1 MPESSR
7 STTHTYQ
14 PPGPAPHPSGSFAGE
29 DSSAPADLKSRL
41 MRMAL
46 LPLGA
51 ALVLGAGVAVF
62 LTRAPADAPSWM
74 VPTVLGSAAVLA
86 ALVAYFAA
94 SAASRTDAELNRRI
108 LAVRRSTVETHYKVW
123 QVLDDLQRD
132 LPAEQRWS
140 VPLPNPG
147 ATAPSTD
154 EAVRLLAAEAR
165 HLRAAAEAVAAR
177 GVRPTAPQIP
187 ASVPATMITSGPI
200 DAVNVNSRVGIF
212 VNLARRLQSLVHREI
227 EQLDELEN
235 QVEDPDLLK
244 GLFSVDHLA
253 TRIRRHAENLAVLGG
268 ATSHRQW
275 SRPVN
280 VYEALRSAVAE
291 VEQYARV
298 KLVRPI
304 DGTLK
309 GHAVADII
317 HLVAELVENATT
329 FSAPNTQVLIRVAR
343 VRTGLAV
350 EVEDRGLGMELPE
363 RSRFNKMLAT
373 PDQVDL
379 DELLA
384 DGRIG
389 LYVVSSL
396 ASRHALTVQL
406 QSNIFGGTQ
415 AILVVPEELLGDDTP
430 KAPAQRELPAAP
442 QQMPVRQ
449 PGAAPQ
455 VSPPQLPAV
464 QLRPLPVAGAGRY
477 NNPAPQPRMDAP
489 VYPPSYAG
497 NGSPAAADPYAPANG
512 SPAAADPYASVNG
525 SADAYSTGAHAAG
538 PYAHNGSAS
547 TDSYAA
553 SGSQAANPYAPAS
566 GPSRVDTGALPVTA
580 ELQVVTEPPL
590 EDRFNGSGGA
600 HAYGAD
606 GRPELPKR
614 NKQAHL
620 APQLRDTPQ
629 YGHRGSEVG
638 HDPGLMAAFQQGQQ
652 RADAGPQI
660 PATDDSVSPYRNEE
674 F

>member
-1 MPESSR
+1 MPETPR
-7 STTHTYQ
+7 STTHTFQ
-14 PPGPAPHPSGSFAGE
+14 PSGPAPHPSGSSAAE
-29 DSSAPADLKSRL
+29 DSGAPADLKSRL
-41 MRMAL
+41 LRAAL

-51 ALVLGAGVAVF
+51 AVVIGAGVAVY
-62 LTRAPADAPSWM
+62 LLQAPVDRPGWM
-74 VPTVLGSAAVLA
+74 TPAVLGSAAVLA
-86 ALVAYFAA
+86 ALVAYLAAA
-94 SAASRTDAELNRRI
+94 SASKTDAQLNRRVTV
-108 LAVRRSTVETHYKVW
+108 VRRSTVETHYKVW
-123 QVLDDLQRD
+123 QVLDDLQRH
-132 LPAEQRWS
+132 LPADQRWS

-147 ATAPSTD
+147 ASAPTTD
-154 EAVRLLAAEAR
+154 EALRLLAAEAR

-177 GVRPTAPQIP
+177 GVRPPAPQAAPVAAP
-187 ASVPATMITSGPI
+187 AAPMITSGPI

-350 EVEDRGLGMELPE
+350 EVEDRGLGMEPHE
-363 RSRFNKMLAT
+363 RDRFNKMLAT

-396 ASRHALTVQL
+396 AHRHELTVQL

-415 AILVVPEELLGDDTP
+415 AVLVVPEELLGDDTP
-430 KAPAQRELPAAP
+430 APKAAPREIPAAP

-449 PGAAPQ
+449 PGAAT
-455 VSPPQLPAV
+455 PPQLPSV
-464 QLRPLPVAGAGRY
+464 QLRPLPTAGTGHYSA
-477 NNPAPQPRMDAP
+477 PAPPPRMDAT
-489 VYPPSYAG
+489 A
-497 NGSPAAADPYAPANG
+497 YAP
-512 SPAAADPYASVNG
+512 S
-525 SADAYSTGAHAAG
+525 
-538 PYAHNGSAS
+538 
-547 TDSYAA
+547 
-553 SGSQAANPYAPAS
+553 YAPAS
-566 GPSRVDTGALPVTA
+566 GSPSVDTGALPVTA
-580 ELQVVTEPPL
+580 ELQVVTDFP
-590 EDRFNGSGGA
+590 EDRMNGSGGA
-600 HAYGAD
+600 HAFEPD
-606 GRPELPKR
+606 GRPALPKR
-614 NKQAHL
+614 NKQTHL
-620 APQLRDTPQ
+620 APQLRDAPQ
-629 YGHRGSEVG
+629 SGARGAEAG
-638 HDPGLMAAFQQGQQ
+638 HDPGLMRAFQQGQQ

-660 PATDDSVSPYRNEE
+660 PTSDGSVSPYRNEE

>member
-1 MPESSR
+1 MAMPETPR
-7 STTHTYQ
+7 STAHTF
-14 PPGPAPHPSGSFAGE
+14 PSGPPPSIQGVAAGE
-29 DSSAPADLKSRL
+29 ESGVPTDLKARL
-41 MRMAL
+41 RRIAL
-46 LPLGA
+46 LPLA
-51 ALVLGAGVAVF
+51 AAVALGAGVAVY
-62 LTRAPADAPSWM
+62 LVQAPADRAAWM
-74 VPTVLGSAAVLA
+74 DPVVFGVVVAIVLLVGYLA
-86 ALVAYFAA
+86 S
-94 SAASRTDAELNRRI
+94 SAASDVDAALSRQVV
-108 LAVRRSTVETHYKVW
+108 AVRRSTVETHYKVW
-123 QVLDDLQRD
+123 QILDDLQRD
-132 LPAEQRWS
+132 LPMEQRWS
-140 VPLPNPG
+140 VPLPNPNIS
-147 ATAPSTD
+147 APSSV
-154 EAVRLLAAEAR
+154 ESLRLLASEAR

-177 GVRPTAPQIP
+177 GGDRPVRQAPP
-187 ASVPATMITSGPI
+187 AKPPVTMTSGPI

-309 GHAVADII
+309 GHAVADVI

-350 EVEDRGLGMELPE
+350 EVEDRGLGMETHE
-363 RSRFNKMLAT
+363 RDRFNKMLAT

-396 ASRHALTVQL
+396 AHRHELTVQL

-415 AILVVPEELLGDDTP
+415 AILVIPEVLLGDDTP
-430 KAPAQRELPAAP
+430 KAPEPRELPAPAP
-442 QQMPVRQ
+442 QAMPVRQ
-449 PGAAPQ
+449 PGAG
-455 VSPPQLPAV
+455 SPHLPSV
-464 QLRPLPVAGAGRY
+464 QLRPLPSAGTGHY
-477 NNPAPQPRMDAP
+477 GNTMPQPRMDNQ
-489 VYPPSYAG
+489 G
-497 NGSPAAADPYAPANG
+497 NGYTPAR
-512 SPAAADPYASVNG
+512 
-525 SADAYSTGAHAAG
+525 T
-538 PYAHNGSAS
+538 
-547 TDSYAA
+547 
-553 SGSQAANPYAPAS
+553 
-566 GPSRVDTGALPVTA
+566 RVDTGALPVTA
-580 ELQVVTEPPL
+580 ELQAVEADPEYGYAP
-590 EDRFNGSGGA
+590 GGP
-600 HAYGAD
+600 D

-614 NKQAHL
+614 NKQTHL
-620 APQLRDTPQ
+620 APQLRDMPSH
-629 YGHRGSEVG
+629 GSRGSDAG
-638 HDPGLMAAFQQGQQ
+638 HDPGLMAAFQQGRQ
-652 RADAGPQI
+652 RADDAPQI
-660 PATDDSVSPYRNEE
+660 PTSDGSVSPYRNEE
-674 F
+674 

>member
-1 MPESSR
+1 
-7 STTHTYQ
+7 
-14 PPGPAPHPSGSFAGE
+14 
-29 DSSAPADLKSRL
+29 
-41 MRMAL
+41 MRIAL
-46 LPLGA
+46 LPLA
-51 ALVLGAGVAVF
+51 AAAFLGAGAAVVF
-62 LTRAPADAPSWM
+62 AATDASDRPSWM
-74 VPTVLGSAAVLA
+74 VPAVLGSALVLIAV
-86 ALVAYFAA
+86 VAYFAS
-94 SAASRTDAELNRRI
+94 SAASKAEADLSRQVQT
-108 LAVRRSTVETHYKVW
+108 VRRSTVETHYKVW
-123 QVLDDLQRD
+123 QILDDLQRE
-132 LPAEQRWS
+132 LPQEQRWS

-147 ATAPSTD
+147 ASAASTE
-154 EAVRLLAAEAR
+154 EALRLLASEAR

-177 GVRPTAPQIP
+177 GVRPTPPQQQHQQPQLP
-187 ASVPATMITSGPI
+187 AKVPQQMVTSGPI
-200 DAVNVNSRVGIF
+200 DAVDVHSRVGIF

-304 DGTLK
+304 EGTLK

-329 FSAPNTQVLIRVAR
+329 FSAPGTQVLIRVQR

-350 EVEDRGLGMELPE
+350 EVEDRGLGMENHE
-363 RSRFNKMLAT
+363 RNRYNTMLAT
-373 PDQVDL
+373 PDRVDL

-396 ASRHALTVQL
+396 ARRHTLTVQL

-415 AILVVPEELLGDDTP
+415 AVLVVPEELLGDDTP
-430 KAPAQRELPAAP
+430 PAPKAAPRELPAAP
-442 QQMPVRQ
+442 QSMPVRQ
-449 PGAAPQ
+449 PGSQ
-455 VSPPQLPAV
+455 TPPQLPSV
-464 QLRPLPVAGAGRY
+464 QLRPLPSAGATPRSM
-477 NNPAPQPRMDAP
+477 PQPRVDA
-489 VYPPSYAG
+489 
-497 NGSPAAADPYAPANG
+497 APAYT
-512 SPAAADPYASVNG
+512 PVSV
-525 SADAYSTGAHAAG
+525 A
-538 PYAHNGSAS
+538 
-547 TDSYAA
+547 
-553 SGSQAANPYAPAS
+553 
-566 GPSRVDTGALPVTA
+566 VDTGALPVTA
-580 ELQVVTEPPL
+580 EMQAVEAPSFDTPSYDTPSYETPSYDAPP
-590 EDRFNGSGGA
+590 NG
-600 HAYGAD
+600 YGPD
-606 GRPELPKR
+606 GRPALPKR
-614 NKQAHL
+614 TKQSHL
-620 APQLRDTPQ
+620 APQLREDPAL
-629 YGHRGSEVG
+629 GRRGSEAG

-652 RADAGPQI
+652 RADGSPQI
-660 PATDDSVSPYRNEE
+660 PNDSVSSPYRNEE

>member
-1 MPESSR
+1 MPETLR
-7 STTHTYQ
+7 STTPAYQ
-14 PPGPAPHPSGSFAGE
+14 PSGPAPLPPGPSAAE
-29 DSSAPADLKSRL
+29 ESSAPDDLKSRL
-41 MRMAL
+41 LRLAL

-51 ALVLGAGVAVF
+51 AVVIGAGVAVF
-62 LTRAPADAPSWM
+62 LTQAPDSSPSWM
-74 VPTVLGSAAVLA
+74 APVVLGSAAVLMALA
-86 ALVAYFAA
+86 AYLAA
-94 SAASRTDAELNRRI
+94 GSASKTDAQLNRRI

-123 QVLDDLQRD
+123 QVLDDLQRN

-147 ATAPSTD
+147 ASAPTTD
-154 EAVRLLAAEAR
+154 EALRLLAAEAR

-177 GVRPTAPQIP
+177 GVRPAAPKAAP
-187 ASVPATMITSGPI
+187 AAPVAPMITSGPI

-350 EVEDRGLGMELPE
+350 EVEDRGLGMEPHE
-363 RSRFNKMLAT
+363 RARFNKMLMT

-396 ASRHALTVQL
+396 AHRHELTVQL

-415 AILVVPEELLGDDTP
+415 AILVVPEDLLGDDTP
-430 KAPAQRELPAAP
+430 APKPPVQREIPAAP

-449 PGAAPQ
+449 PGALT
-455 VSPPQLPAV
+455 PPQLPSM
-464 QLRPLPVAGAGRY
+464 QLRPLPTAGTGHY
-477 NNPAPQPRMDAP
+477 NAPAPQPRMDSAA
-489 VYPPSYAG
+489 YTPSYA
-497 NGSPAAADPYAPANG
+497 APANG
-512 SPAAADPYASVNG
+512 
-525 SADAYSTGAHAAG
+525 
-538 PYAHNGSAS
+538 
-547 TDSYAA
+547 
-553 SGSQAANPYAPAS
+553 APS
-566 GPSRVDTGALPVTA
+566 VDTGALPVTA
-580 ELQVVTEPPL
+580 ELQVVTDYP
-590 EDRFNGSGGA
+590 EDRMNGSGGA
-600 HAYGAD
+600 HAYDPD
-606 GRPELPKR
+606 GRPALPKR
-614 NKQAHL
+614 NKQTHL
-620 APQLRDTPQ
+620 APQLRDAPQ
-629 YGHRGSEVG
+629 QGARGAEPG
-638 HDPGLMAAFQQGQQ
+638 HDPGLMRAFQQGRQ
-652 RADAGPQI
+652 RADGGPQI
-660 PATDDSVSPYRNEE
+660 PTSDGSVSPYRNEE

>member
-1 MPESSR
+1 
-7 STTHTYQ
+7 
-14 PPGPAPHPSGSFAGE
+14 
-29 DSSAPADLKSRL
+29 
-41 MRMAL
+41 MRIAL
-46 LPLGA
+46 LPLTA
-51 ALVLGAGVAVF
+51 AAFLGAGAAVVF
-62 LTRAPADAPSWM
+62 AATDAADRPSWM
-74 VPTVLGSAAVLA
+74 VPAVLGSALVLIAV
-86 ALVAYFAA
+86 VAYFASA
-94 SAASRTDAELNRRI
+94 AASRAESDITRQVQT
-108 LAVRRSTVETHYKVW
+108 VRRSTVETHYKVW
-123 QVLDDLQRD
+123 QILDDLQRE
-132 LPAEQRWS
+132 LPQEQRWS

-147 ATAPSTD
+147 ASAASTE
-154 EAVRLLAAEAR
+154 EALRLLASEAR

-177 GVRPTAPQIP
+177 GVRPTPPQQQQQP
-187 ASVPATMITSGPI
+187 QVPARMPQQMVTSGPI
-200 DAVNVNSRVGIF
+200 DAVDVHSRVGIF

-304 DGTLK
+304 EGTLK

-329 FSAPNTQVLIRVAR
+329 FSAPGTQVLIRVQR

-350 EVEDRGLGMELPE
+350 EVEDRGLGMENHE
-363 RSRFNKMLAT
+363 RNRYNTMLAT
-373 PDQVDL
+373 PDRVDL

-396 ASRHALTVQL
+396 ARRHTLTVQL

-415 AILVVPEELLGDDTP
+415 AVLVVPEELLGDDTP
-430 KAPAQRELPAAP
+430 PAPKAPAPREIPAAP
-442 QQMPVRQ
+442 QAMPVRQ
-449 PGAAPQ
+449 PGSQ
-455 VSPPQLPAV
+455 TPPQLPSV
-464 QLRPLPVAGAGRY
+464 QLRPLPSAGATPRSA
-477 NNPAPQPRMDAP
+477 PMPQPRMDA
-489 VYPPSYAG
+489 
-497 NGSPAAADPYAPANG
+497 APAYT
-512 SPAAADPYASVNG
+512 PVSV
-525 SADAYSTGAHAAG
+525 A
-538 PYAHNGSAS
+538 
-547 TDSYAA
+547 
-553 SGSQAANPYAPAS
+553 
-566 GPSRVDTGALPVTA
+566 VDTGALPVTA
-580 ELQVVTEPPL
+580 EMQAIEGPSFDTPQYDAPAYQEP
-590 EDRFNGSGGA
+590 S
-600 HAYGAD
+600 YGPD
-606 GRPELPKR
+606 GRPVLPKR
-614 NKQAHL
+614 TKQSHL
-620 APQLRDTPQ
+620 APQLRDDPVRSA
-629 YGHRGSEVG
+629 RGSDAG

-652 RADAGPQI
+652 RADGSPQI
-660 PATDDSVSPYRNEE
+660 PNDSVSSPYRNEE

>member
-1 MPESSR
+1 MPETPR
-7 STTHTYQ
+7 STTHTFQ
-14 PPGPAPHPSGSFAGE
+14 PPGSAPLTSGSIAGE
-29 DSSAPADLKSRL
+29 EPRAPADLKARL
-41 MRMAL
+41 LRIAL
-46 LPLGA
+46 LPLTA
-51 ALVLGAGVAVF
+51 AVALGGGIAIY
-62 LTRAPADAPSWM
+62 LTQAPADRPSWM
-74 VPTVLGSAAVLA
+74 DPVVFGCAA
-86 ALVAYFAA
+86 ALVALVVYLAA
-94 SAASRTDAELNRRI
+94 SAATETDAALGRQI
-108 LAVRRSTVETHYKVW
+108 LSVRRSTVETHYKVW

-132 LPAEQRWS
+132 LPADQRWS
-140 VPLPNPG
+140 VPLPNP
-147 ATAPSTD
+147 AASAPTTA
-154 EAVRLLAAEAR
+154 EAVRLLSAEAR

-177 GVRPTAPQIP
+177 SVRPVPPSRIP
-187 ASVPATMITSGPI
+187 VAAQMITAGPI
-200 DAVNVNSRVGIF
+200 DAVSVHSRVGIF

-268 ATSHRQW
+268 ASSHRQW

-350 EVEDRGLGMELPE
+350 EVEDRGLGMEAHE
-363 RSRFNKMLAT
+363 RDRFNKMLAT
-373 PDQVDL
+373 PDEVDL

-396 ASRHALTVQL
+396 AHRHELTVQL
-406 QSNIFGGTQ
+406 QTNIFGGTQ
-415 AILVVPEELLGDDTP
+415 AILVVPDVLLGGDTP
-430 KAPAQRELPAAP
+430 KAPEPGELQASV
-442 QQMPVRQ
+442 PVRQ
-449 PGAAPQ
+449 PVGATPPSAT
-455 VSPPQLPAV
+455 PPQLPSV
-464 QLRPLPVAGAGRY
+464 QLRPLPSAGTGHYGNAM
-477 NNPAPQPRMDAP
+477 PQPRMDA
-489 VYPPSYAG
+489 AT
-497 NGSPAAADPYAPANG
+497 NGYAPAR
-512 SPAAADPYASVNG
+512 
-525 SADAYSTGAHAAG
+525 T
-538 PYAHNGSAS
+538 
-547 TDSYAA
+547 TT
-553 SGSQAANPYAPAS
+553 
-566 GPSRVDTGALPVTA
+566 RVDTGALPVTA
-580 ELQVVTEPPL
+580 ELQAVSADGP
-590 EDRFNGSGGA
+590 NGHGTGA
-600 HAYGAD
+600 HRADGHSTGGD

-614 NKQAHL
+614 NKQTHL
-620 APQLRDTPQ
+620 APQLRDEPQ
-629 YGHRGSEVG
+629 PGARGSETG
-638 HDPGLMAAFQQGQQ
+638 HDPGLMAAFQQGRQ
-652 RADAGPQI
+652 RADVGPQI
-660 PATDDSVSPYRNEE
+660 PTSDDSVSPYRNEE

>member
-1 MPESSR
+1 M
-7 STTHTYQ
+7 
-14 PPGPAPHPSGSFAGE
+14 
-29 DSSAPADLKSRL
+29 
-41 MRMAL
+41 
-46 LPLGA
+46 
-51 ALVLGAGVAVF
+51 
-62 LTRAPADAPSWM
+62 
-74 VPTVLGSAAVLA
+74 
-86 ALVAYFAA
+86 
-94 SAASRTDAELNRRI
+94 SAASKAEADLSRQVQ
-108 LAVRRSTVETHYKVW
+108 AVRRSTVETHYKVW
-123 QVLDDLQRD
+123 QILDDLQRE
-132 LPAEQRWS
+132 LPQDQRWS

-147 ATAPSTD
+147 AGAASTE
-154 EAVRLLAAEAR
+154 EALRLLASEAR

-177 GVRPTAPQIP
+177 GVRPVAPQAP
-187 ASVPATMITSGPI
+187 AQPPVPAGAPVPQPTAATGPI
-200 DAVNVNSRVGIF
+200 DAVDVHSRVGIF

-304 DGTLK
+304 EGTLK

-329 FSAPNTQVLIRVAR
+329 FSAPGTQVLIRVQR

-350 EVEDRGLGMELPE
+350 EVEDRGLGMENHE
-363 RSRFNKMLAT
+363 RNRYNTMLAT
-373 PDQVDL
+373 PDRVDL

-396 ASRHALTVQL
+396 ARRHALTVQL

-415 AILVVPEELLGDDTP
+415 AILVVPEELLGEDTP
-430 KAPAQRELPAAP
+430 PPKEPTRELPAASP
-442 QQMPVRQ
+442 QMPVRQ
-449 PGAAPQ
+449 PGAQ
-455 VSPPQLPAV
+455 TPPQLPSV
-464 QLRPLPVAGAGRY
+464 QLRPLPSAGNAPYGM
-477 NNPAPQPRMDAP
+477 PQPRMDAP
-489 VYPPSYAG
+489 APSYTPV
-497 NGSPAAADPYAPANG
+497 S
-512 SPAAADPYASVNG
+512 
-525 SADAYSTGAHAAG
+525 
-538 PYAHNGSAS
+538 
-547 TDSYAA
+547 
-553 SGSQAANPYAPAS
+553 
-566 GPSRVDTGALPVTA
+566 VDTGALPVTA
-580 ELQVVTEPPL
+580 EMQAIESPRANGHGGPPAA
-590 EDRFNGSGGA
+590 GP
-600 HAYGAD
+600 D
-606 GRPELPKR
+606 GRPALPKR
-614 NKQAHL
+614 SKQTHL
-620 APQLRDTPQ
+620 APQLRDAPVPSS
-629 YGHRGSEVG
+629 RGSEQG

-660 PATDDSVSPYRNEE
+660 PTESVSSPYRNEE

>member
-1 MPESSR
+1 MPETPR
-7 STTHTYQ
+7 STTHTFQ
-14 PPGPAPHPSGSFAGE
+14 PSGPAPLTSGYIAGEESGS
-29 DSSAPADLKSRL
+29 PPDLKTRL
-41 MRMAL
+41 LRMAL
-46 LPLGA
+46 LPLTA
-51 ALVLGAGVAVF
+51 AAILGAGVAVF
-62 LTRAPADAPSWM
+62 LAQAPENPPSWM
-74 VPTVLGSAAVLA
+74 VPVVLGSAAVLI
-86 ALVAYFAA
+86 ALVAYLAA
-94 SAASRTDAELNRRI
+94 SAAGKAQADLGRQV

-132 LPAEQRWS
+132 LPADQRWS
-140 VPLPNPG
+140 VPLPNP
-147 ATAPSTD
+147 AASAPSAD
-154 EAVRLLAAEAR
+154 ESLRLLASEAR
-165 HLRAAAEAVAAR
+165 QLRAAAEAVAAR
-177 GVRPTAPQIP
+177 GARSAPRPAP
-187 ASVPATMITSGPI
+187 VPQQMITSGPI
-200 DAVNVNSRVGIF
+200 DAVSVNSRVGIF

-350 EVEDRGLGMELPE
+350 EVEDRGLGMEPHE
-363 RSRFNKMLAT
+363 RDRFNKMLAT

-396 ASRHALTVQL
+396 AHRHELTVQL

-415 AILVVPEELLGDDTP
+415 AILVVPEVLIGDDSP
-430 KAPAQRELPAAP
+430 KAPEPRELPAPAP
-442 QQMPVRQ
+442 AQPMPVRQ
-449 PGAAPQ
+449 PGAMT
-455 VSPPQLPAV
+455 PPQLPSV
-464 QLRPLPVAGAGRY
+464 QLRPLPTAGTGHY
-477 NNPAPQPRMDAP
+477 GNSVPQPRMD
-489 VYPPSYAG
+489 
-497 NGSPAAADPYAPANG
+497 PANG
-512 SPAAADPYASVNG
+512 HGVM
-525 SADAYSTGAHAAG
+525 
-538 PYAHNGSAS
+538 
-547 TDSYAA
+547 
-553 SGSQAANPYAPAS
+553 
-566 GPSRVDTGALPVTA
+566 RVDTGALPVTA
-580 ELQVVTEPPL
+580 ELPAITAERP
-590 EDRFNGSGGA
+590 NG
-600 HAYGAD
+600 HAFGPD

-614 NKQAHL
+614 NKQTHL
-620 APQLRDTPQ
+620 APELRDAPQ
-629 YGHRGSEVG
+629 SGARGSDAG
-638 HDPGLMAAFQQGQQ
+638 HDPGLMKAFQQGRQ
-652 RADAGPQI
+652 RADTGPQI
-660 PATDDSVSPYRNEE
+660 PASDGSVSPYRNEE

>member
-1 MPESSR
+1 MPETPR
-7 STTHTYQ
+7 STTHTFP
-14 PPGPAPHPSGSFAGE
+14 PPGPPPLTSGSIAAE
-29 DSSAPADLKSRL
+29 ESRVSADFKARL
-41 MRMAL
+41 LRIAL
-46 LPLGA
+46 LPLA
-51 ALVLGAGVAVF
+51 AAVVLGGGVALF
-62 LTRAPADAPSWM
+62 LTQAPADGPSWI
-74 VPTVLGSAAVLA
+74 VPAVLGLAVVLI
-86 ALVAYFAA
+86 ALVAYLAAGAA
-94 SAASRTDAELNRRI
+94 SKADADLGRQV
-108 LAVRRSTVETHYKVW
+108 LAVRRATVETHYKVW

-132 LPAEQRWS
+132 LPADQRWS
-140 VPLPNPG
+140 VPLPNPSANA
-147 ATAPSTD
+147 ATTD
-154 EAVRLLAAEAR
+154 EAVRLLAVEAR
-165 HLRAAAEAVAAR
+165 QLRAAAEAVAAR
-177 GVRPTAPQIP
+177 GGRSAPQAP
-187 ASVPATMITSGPI
+187 ARVPQPMITSGPI
-200 DAVNVNSRVGIF
+200 DAVSAHSRVGIF

-350 EVEDRGLGMELPE
+350 EVEDRGLGMEAHE
-363 RSRFNKMLAT
+363 RDRFNKMLAT

-396 ASRHALTVQL
+396 AHRHELTVQL

-415 AILVVPEELLGDDTP
+415 AILVVPEVLLGDDTP
-430 KAPAQRELPAAP
+430 KVTAPRELVAP
-442 QQMPVRQ
+442 PPVQPMPVRQ
-449 PGAAPQ
+449 PGAATP
-455 VSPPQLPAV
+455 PPQLPSV
-464 QLRPLPVAGAGRY
+464 QLRPLPTAGTRHYGGSV
-477 NNPAPQPRMDAP
+477 PQPHMDGP
-489 VYPPSYAG
+489 
-497 NGSPAAADPYAPANG
+497 
-512 SPAAADPYASVNG
+512 VNG
-525 SADAYSTGAHAAG
+525 HSTGAM
-538 PYAHNGSAS
+538 
-547 TDSYAA
+547 
-553 SGSQAANPYAPAS
+553 
-566 GPSRVDTGALPVTA
+566 RVDTGALPVTA
-580 ELQVVTEPPL
+580 EIPEVEP
-590 EDRFNGSGGA
+590 DRPSGHGFGSDA
-600 HAYGAD
+600 
-606 GRPELPKR
+606 RPELPKR
-614 NKQAHL
+614 SKQTHL
-620 APQLRDTPQ
+620 APQLRDAPQ
-629 YGHRGSEVG
+629 HGVRGSEAG
-638 HDPGLMAAFQQGQQ
+638 HDPGLMKAFQQGQQ
-652 RADAGPQI
+652 RADTGPQI
-660 PATDDSVSPYRNEE
+660 PASDGSVSPYRNEE

>member
-1 MPESSR
+1 MPETPR
-7 STTHTYQ
+7 STTHTFQ
-14 PPGPAPHPSGSFAGE
+14 PSGPAPQGFSGE
-29 DSSAPADLKSRL
+29 DAGAPVELKPRL
-41 MRMAL
+41 MRIAL
-46 LPLGA
+46 LPLTAA
-51 ALVLGAGVAVF
+51 ALLGASAAVVF
-62 LTRAPADAPSWM
+62 AATDAASRPSWM
-74 VPTVLGSAAVLA
+74 VPAVLGSAVVLIAV
-86 ALVAYFAA
+86 VAYFAS
-94 SAASRTDAELNRRI
+94 SAASKAEADLTRQVQT
-108 LAVRRSTVETHYKVW
+108 VRRSTVETHYKVW
-123 QVLDDLQRD
+123 QILDDLQRE
-132 LPAEQRWS
+132 LPQDQRWS

-147 ATAPSTD
+147 ASAASTE
-154 EAVRLLAAEAR
+154 EALRLLASEAR

-177 GVRPTAPQIP
+177 GVRPTQPQQQLPAKVPPQI
-187 ASVPATMITSGPI
+187 VTSGPI
-200 DAVNVNSRVGIF
+200 DTVDVQARVGIF

-304 DGTLK
+304 EGTLK

-329 FSAPNTQVLIRVAR
+329 FSAPGTQVLIRVQR

-350 EVEDRGLGMELPE
+350 EVEDRGLGMENHE
-363 RSRFNKMLAT
+363 RNRYNTMLAT
-373 PDQVDL
+373 PDRVDL

-396 ASRHALTVQL
+396 ARRHTLTVQL

-415 AILVVPEELLGDDTP
+415 AVLVVPEELLGDDTP
-430 KAPAQRELPAAP
+430 PAPQAAPRELPAAP
-442 QQMPVRQ
+442 QAMPVRQ
-449 PGAAPQ
+449 PGSQ
-455 VSPPQLPAV
+455 TPPQLPSV
-464 QLRPLPVAGAGRY
+464 QLRPLPSAGATPRSA
-477 NNPAPQPRMDAP
+477 PMPQPRMDAP
-489 VYPPSYAG
+489 APAYAEAASYQENPSYT
-497 NGSPAAADPYAPANG
+497 P
-512 SPAAADPYASVNG
+512 ASV
-525 SADAYSTGAHAAG
+525 A
-538 PYAHNGSAS
+538 
-547 TDSYAA
+547 
-553 SGSQAANPYAPAS
+553 
-566 GPSRVDTGALPVTA
+566 VDTGALPVTA
-580 ELQVVTEPPL
+580 EMQAVESPT
-590 EDRFNGSGGA
+590 NG
-600 HAYGAD
+600 YGPD
-606 GRPELPKR
+606 GRPALPKR
-614 NKQAHL
+614 TKQTHL
-620 APQLRDTPQ
+620 APQLRDDP
-629 YGHRGSEVG
+629 GRPARGSEAG

-652 RADAGPQI
+652 RADGSPQI
-660 PATDDSVSPYRNEE
+660 PNDSVSSPYRNEE

>member
-1 MPESSR
+1 M
-7 STTHTYQ
+7 T
-14 PPGPAPHPSGSFAGE
+14 PAAGE
-29 DSSAPADLKSRL
+29 EPGAPADLKARL
-41 MRMAL
+41 LRIAL
-46 LPLGA
+46 LPLA
-51 ALVLGAGVAVF
+51 ATAVLGTGVVV
-62 LTRAPADAPSWM
+62 LVTQAPADRPSWM
-74 VPTVLGSAAVLA
+74 IPAAFGATAVLV
-86 ALVAYFAA
+86 ALVAYLAA
-94 SAASRTDAELNRRI
+94 SAASKTDADLGRRI
-108 LAVRRSTVETHYKVW
+108 NTIRRSTVETHYKVW
-123 QVLDDLQRD
+123 QLLDDLQRE
-132 LPAEQRWS
+132 LPADQRWS
-140 VPLPNPG
+140 VPLPNAAGG
-147 ATAPSTD
+147 ATTTV
-154 EAVRLLAAEAR
+154 EALSLLASEAR
-165 HLRAAAEAVAAR
+165 HLRAAAETVAAR
-177 GVRPTAPQIP
+177 GVRPAAPQAP
-187 ASVPATMITSGPI
+187 ARPPVSMITSGPI
-200 DAVNVNSRVGIF
+200 DAVSAHSRVGIF

-350 EVEDRGLGMELPE
+350 EVEDRGLGMEAHE
-363 RSRFNKMLAT
+363 RDRFNKMLAT

-396 ASRHALTVQL
+396 AHRHDLTVQL

-415 AILVVPEELLGDDTP
+415 AILVVPEVLLGDDTP
-430 KAPAQRELPAAP
+430 KAPAPREAPAAEP

-449 PGAAPQ
+449 PAP
-455 VSPPQLPAV
+455 PPQLPSV
-464 QLRPLPVAGAGRY
+464 QLRPLPTAGAGHFG
-477 NNPAPQPRMDAP
+477 NSTPQPRMDAAP
-489 VYPPSYAG
+489 M
-497 NGSPAAADPYAPANG
+497 NGYRP
-512 SPAAADPYASVNG
+512 VNG
-525 SADAYSTGAHAAG
+525 AT
-538 PYAHNGSAS
+538 
-547 TDSYAA
+547 
-553 SGSQAANPYAPAS
+553 
-566 GPSRVDTGALPVTA
+566 RVDTGALPVTA
-580 ELQVVTEPPL
+580 ELQAVDV
-590 EDRFNGSGGA
+590 DRRGGP
-600 HAYGAD
+600 GGD

-614 NKQAHL
+614 NKQTHL
-620 APQLRDTPQ
+620 APQLRDVPQ
-629 YGHRGSEVG
+629 SGSRGSEAG
-638 HDPGLMAAFQQGQQ
+638 HDPGLMKAFQQGRQ
-652 RADAGPQI
+652 RADTGPQI
-660 PATDDSVSPYRNEE
+660 PASDGSVSPYRNEE

>member
-1 MPESSR
+1 ME
-7 STTHTYQ
+7 
-14 PPGPAPHPSGSFAGE
+14 
-29 DSSAPADLKSRL
+29 LKPRL
-41 MRMAL
+41 TRIAL
-46 LPLGA
+46 LPLA
-51 ALVLGAGVAVF
+51 AVAVLGAGVAAMF
-62 LTRAPADAPSWM
+62 AATGADRPGWM
-74 VPTVLGSAAVLA
+74 VPAVLGSALVLA
-86 ALVAYFAA
+86 AVIAYFAA
-94 SAASRTDAELNRRI
+94 GAASKAEADLSRQI
-108 LAVRRSTVETHYKVW
+108 QTVRRSTVETHYKVW
-123 QVLDDLQRD
+123 QILDDLQRE
-132 LPAEQRWS
+132 LPQEQRWS

-147 ATAPSTD
+147 SGAASTD
-154 EAVRLLAAEAR
+154 EALRLLASEAR

-177 GVRPTAPQIP
+177 GVRPVAPQAP
-187 ASVPATMITSGPI
+187 QHHPQAPVHVPQQMVTSGPI
-200 DAVNVNSRVGIF
+200 DAVDVHSRVGIF

-304 DGTLK
+304 EGTLK

-329 FSAPNTQVLIRVAR
+329 FSAPGTQVLIRVQR

-350 EVEDRGLGMELPE
+350 EVEDRGLGMENHE
-363 RSRFNKMLAT
+363 RNRYNTMLAT
-373 PDQVDL
+373 PDKVNL

-396 ASRHALTVQL
+396 ARRHTLTVQL

-430 KAPAQRELPAAP
+430 PPKEPTRELPAAP
-442 QQMPVRQ
+442 PPTVPATMPVRQ
-449 PGAAPQ
+449 PGTQ
-455 VSPPQLPAV
+455 TPPQLPSV
-464 QLRPLPVAGAGRY
+464 QLRPLPSAGGAPQQMPRRDV
-477 NNPAPQPRMDAP
+477 PAPAYTP
-489 VYPPSYAG
+489 V
-497 NGSPAAADPYAPANG
+497 
-512 SPAAADPYASVNG
+512 SVN
-525 SADAYSTGAHAAG
+525 
-538 PYAHNGSAS
+538 
-547 TDSYAA
+547 
-553 SGSQAANPYAPAS
+553 
-566 GPSRVDTGALPVTA
+566 TGALPVTA
-580 ELQVVTEPPL
+580 EMQAVESPRP
-590 EDRFNGSGGA
+590 SGYGA
-600 HAYGAD
+600 HAGLDAD
-606 GRPELPKR
+606 GRPALPKR
-614 NKQAHL
+614 SKQTHL
-620 APQLRDTPQ
+620 APQLRDQPVPS
-629 YGHRGSEVG
+629 RSVELG

-660 PATDDSVSPYRNEE
+660 PNDSVSPYRNEE

>member
-1 MPESSR
+1 MPETPR
-7 STTHTYQ
+7 STTHTFQ
-14 PPGPAPHPSGSFAGE
+14 PSG
-29 DSSAPADLKSRL
+29 APLTSGVITGDEPGAPTELKARL
-41 MRMAL
+41 LRIAL

-51 ALVLGAGVAVF
+51 AVALCVGVTLVLTQTTA
-62 LTRAPADAPSWM
+62 TDRPSWM
-74 VPTVLGSAAVLA
+74 VPVVLGSAA
-86 ALVAYFAA
+86 ALIALIAYLAA
-94 SAASRTDAELNRRI
+94 SAAAKADSDLGRQV

-132 LPAEQRWS
+132 LPADQRWS
-140 VPLPNPG
+140 VPLPNP
-147 ATAPSTD
+147 AQSTLTTV
-154 EAVRLLAAEAR
+154 EALRLLAAEAR
-165 HLRAAAEAVAAR
+165 HLRAAAEAVSAR
-177 GVRPTAPQIP
+177 GARPVAPQP
-187 ASVPATMITSGPI
+187 RPQAPVITSGPI

-304 DGTLK
+304 DGTLR

-350 EVEDRGLGMELPE
+350 EVEDRGLGMEPHE
-363 RSRFNKMLAT
+363 RDRFNKMLAT

-396 ASRHALTVQL
+396 AHRHELTVQL

-415 AILVVPEELLGDDTP
+415 AILVVPEVLLGDDTP
-430 KAPAQRELPAAP
+430 KAPEPRELPTAAP
-442 QQMPVRQ
+442 QPMPVRQ
-449 PGAAPQ
+449 PAP
-455 VSPPQLPAV
+455 PPQLPSV
-464 QLRPLPVAGAGRY
+464 QLRPLPTAGTGHY
-477 NNPAPQPRMDAP
+477 GNSVPQARMGAT
-489 VYPPSYAG
+489 
-497 NGSPAAADPYAPANG
+497 PANG
-512 SPAAADPYASVNG
+512 FNPSH
-525 SADAYSTGAHAAG
+525 GA
-538 PYAHNGSAS
+538 
-547 TDSYAA
+547 T
-553 SGSQAANPYAPAS
+553 
-566 GPSRVDTGALPVTA
+566 RVDTGALPVTA
-580 ELQVVTEPPL
+580 ELQAVDP
-590 EDRFNGSGGA
+590 DRPNGYDQGA
-600 HAYGAD
+600 HS
-606 GRPELPKR
+606 RPELPKR
-614 NKQAHL
+614 SKQTHL
-620 APQLRDTPQ
+620 APQLRDEPLS
-629 YGHRGSEVG
+629 GARGSDTG
-638 HDPGLMAAFQQGQQ
+638 HDPGLMKAFQQGQQ
-652 RADAGPQI
+652 RADTGPQI
-660 PATDDSVSPYRNEE
+660 PASDGSVSPYRNEE

>member
-1 MPESSR
+1 MPETPL
-7 STTHTYQ
+7 STTHTFQ
-14 PPGPAPHPSGSFAGE
+14 PAGPPFPSGSIAAEG
-29 DSSAPADLKSRL
+29 SGTSADLKSRL
-41 MRMAL
+41 LRIAL
-46 LPLGA
+46 LPLVA
-51 ALVLGAGVAVF
+51 AVLLGVGVVVF
-62 LTRAPADAPSWM
+62 FEYAPADSPTWTAP
-74 VPTVLGSAAVLA
+74 VVLGLAAVFI
-86 ALVAYFAA
+86 ALVAYLSAGAA
-94 SAASRTDAELNRRI
+94 SKVDADLGRQV
-108 LAVRRSTVETHYKVW
+108 LAVRRATVETHYKVW

-132 LPAEQRWS
+132 LPADQRWS
-140 VPLPNPG
+140 VPLPNPSTNA
-147 ATAPSTD
+147 ATTD

-165 HLRAAAEAVAAR
+165 QLRAAAEAVAAR
-177 GVRPTAPQIP
+177 GGRPAPPQAP
-187 ASVPATMITSGPI
+187 ARGPRQMPTSGPI
-200 DAVNVNSRVGIF
+200 DAVSPHSRVGIF

-309 GHAVADII
+309 GHAVADVI

-350 EVEDRGLGMELPE
+350 EVEDRGLGMEAHE
-363 RSRFNKMLAT
+363 RDRFNKMLAT

-396 ASRHALTVQL
+396 AHRHELTVQL

-415 AILVVPEELLGDDTP
+415 AILVIPEVLLGDETP
-430 KAPAQRELPAAP
+430 KAPEPRELPSPPPVPA
-442 QQMPVRQ
+442 MPVRQ
-449 PGAAPQ
+449 PGAGT
-455 VSPPQLPAV
+455 PPQLPSV
-464 QLRPLPVAGAGRY
+464 QLRPLPTAGTRHYGGSV
-477 NNPAPQPRMDAP
+477 PQARMDGP
-489 VYPPSYAG
+489 
-497 NGSPAAADPYAPANG
+497 
-512 SPAAADPYASVNG
+512 VNG
-525 SADAYSTGAHAAG
+525 HSTAAM
-538 PYAHNGSAS
+538 
-547 TDSYAA
+547 
-553 SGSQAANPYAPAS
+553 
-566 GPSRVDTGALPVTA
+566 RVDTGALPVTA
-580 ELQVVTEPPL
+580 EIPEVEP
-590 EDRFNGSGGA
+590 DRPGGFDSDA
-600 HAYGAD
+600 
-606 GRPELPKR
+606 RPELPKR
-614 NKQAHL
+614 TKQTHL
-620 APQLRDTPQ
+620 APQLRDAPQ
-629 YGHRGSEVG
+629 HGARGSETG
-638 HDPGLMAAFQQGQQ
+638 HDPGLMKAFQQGQQ
-652 RADAGPQI
+652 RADIDPQI
-660 PATDDSVSPYRNEE
+660 PASNGSVSPYRNEE

>member
-1 MPESSR
+1 MAMPETPR
-7 STTHTYQ
+7 STTHTFQ
-14 PPGPAPHPSGSFAGE
+14 PSGPAPLLSGPGAAE
-29 DSSAPADLKSRL
+29 DSGAPADLKSRL
-41 MRMAL
+41 LRMAL

-51 ALVLGAGVAVF
+51 AVVIGAAVAVY
-62 LTRAPADAPSWM
+62 LTRAPTTGPSWTT
-74 VPTVLGSAAVLA
+74 PAVLGSAALLT
-86 ALVAYFAA
+86 ALVAYLAA
-94 SAASRTDAELNRRI
+94 SSAAKTDDRLNRQI

-123 QVLDDLQRD
+123 QVLDDLQRN
-132 LPAEQRWS
+132 LPADQRWS
-140 VPLPNPG
+140 VPLPGPG
-147 ATAPSTD
+147 ASAPSAD

-165 HLRAAAEAVAAR
+165 HLRAAAEAIAAR
-177 GVRPTAPQIP
+177 GVRPAAPVAPP
-187 ASVPATMITSGPI
+187 AAPPAAMLTSGPI

-350 EVEDRGLGMELPE
+350 EVEDRGLGMEPHE
-363 RSRFNKMLAT
+363 RARFNTMLAT

-396 ASRHALTVQL
+396 AHRHELTVQL
-406 QSNIFGGTQ
+406 QTNIFGGTQ
-415 AILVVPEELLGDDTP
+415 AILVVPEALLGDDTP
-430 KAPAQRELPAAP
+430 APKAPREIPAAP

-449 PGAAPQ
+449 PGAAT
-455 VSPPQLPAV
+455 PPQLPSV
-464 QLRPLPVAGAGRY
+464 QLRPLPTAGTGHY
-477 NNPAPQPRMDAP
+477 NAPTPQPRMDAAA
-489 VYPPSYAG
+489 YAPSYAA
-497 NGSPAAADPYAPANG
+497 SANG
-512 SPAAADPYASVNG
+512 SPS
-525 SADAYSTGAHAAG
+525 
-538 PYAHNGSAS
+538 
-547 TDSYAA
+547 
-553 SGSQAANPYAPAS
+553 
-566 GPSRVDTGALPVTA
+566 VDTGALPVTA
-580 ELQVVTEPPL
+580 ELQVVTDFP
-590 EDRFNGSGGA
+590 EDRMNGSGGA
-600 HAYGAD
+600 HAYEPD
-606 GRPELPKR
+606 GRPALPKR
-614 NKQAHL
+614 NKQTHL
-620 APQLRDTPQ
+620 APQLRDAPQ
-629 YGHRGSEVG
+629 QGGRGSEAG
-638 HDPGLMAAFQQGQQ
+638 HDPGLMRAFQQGRQ
-652 RADAGPQI
+652 RADSGPQI
-660 PATDDSVSPYRNEE
+660 PTSDGSVSPYRNEE

>member
-7 STTHTYQ
+7 STTHSYQ
-14 PPGPAPHPSGSFAGE
+14 PPGSTTPASGSFAGDE
-29 DSSAPADLKSRL
+29 PGEPIDLRSRL
-41 MRMAL
+41 LRLTL
-46 LPLGA
+46 LPLSA
-51 ALVLGAGVAVF
+51 VAVLGAGLAVL
-62 LTRAPADAPSWM
+62 LTQAPTDRPIWM
-74 VPTVLGSAAVLA
+74 VPVAIAAAA
-86 ALVAYFAA
+86 ALTAIVAYFAFR
-94 SAASRTDAELNRRI
+94 AATKTDDDLNRRI

-147 ATAPSTD
+147 ASAPTAD

-165 HLRAAAEAVAAR
+165 QLRAAAEAIAAR
-177 GVRPTAPQIP
+177 GVRAPAPRSAP
-187 ASVPATMITSGPI
+187 AQMLTTGPI
-200 DAVNVNSRVGIF
+200 DAVSAHSRVGIF

-268 ATSHRQW
+268 AVSHRQW

-309 GHAVADII
+309 GHAVADVI
-317 HLVAELVENATT
+317 HLVAELVENATM
-329 FSAPNTQVLIRVAR
+329 FSAPNTQVLVRVGR
-343 VRTGLAV
+343 VRTGLVV
-350 EVEDRGLGMELPE
+350 EVEDRGLGMEPE
-363 RSRFNKMLAT
+363 ERARFNAMLAT

-389 LYVVSSL
+389 LYVVASL
-396 ASRHALTVQL
+396 AGRHALTVQL

-415 AILVVPEELLGDDTP
+415 AILVVPEELLGDETPAP
-430 KAPAQRELPAAP
+430 KAPAPREIPQEV

-449 PGAAPQ
+449 PGAGT
-455 VSPPQLPAV
+455 PPQLPAV
-464 QLRPLPVAGAGRY
+464 QLRPLPTAGSGHGGPVHHRAAT
-477 NNPAPQPRMDAP
+477 PAYAAASADFDANDHG
-489 VYPPSYAG
+489 SKG
-497 NGSPAAADPYAPANG
+497 NGTIGSYMDTGAMPTTAELQIVTASPNG
-512 SPAAADPYASVNG
+512 
-525 SADAYSTGAHAAG
+525 STGAHA
-538 PYAHNGSAS
+538 
-547 TDSYAA
+547 
-553 SGSQAANPYAPAS
+553 
-566 GPSRVDTGALPVTA
+566 SR
-580 ELQVVTEPPL
+580 
-590 EDRFNGSGGA
+590 S
-600 HAYGAD
+600 D

-614 NKQAHL
+614 NKQTHL
-620 APQLRDTPQ
+620 APQLRDTPPPPS
-629 YGHRGSEVG
+629 RGPEAG
-638 HDPGLMAAFQQGQQ
+638 HDPGLMKAFQQGRT
-652 RADAGPQI
+652 RADGGPQI
-660 PATDDSVSPYRNEE
+660 PTSEGSVSPYRNEE

>member
-1 MPESSR
+1 ME
-7 STTHTYQ
+7 
-14 PPGPAPHPSGSFAGE
+14 
-29 DSSAPADLKSRL
+29 LKPRL
-41 MRMAL
+41 TRIAL
-46 LPLGA
+46 LPPA
-51 ALVLGAGVAVF
+51 AVAVIGAGVAAMF
-62 LTRAPADAPSWM
+62 AATGADRPGWM
-74 VPTVLGSAAVLA
+74 VSAVVGSALLLVVI
-86 ALVAYFAA
+86 VAYFAS
-94 SAASRTDAELNRRI
+94 SAASKAEADLSRQVQT
-108 LAVRRSTVETHYKVW
+108 VRRSTVETHYKVW
-123 QVLDDLQRD
+123 QILDDLQRE
-132 LPAEQRWS
+132 LPQDQRWS

-147 ATAPSTD
+147 AGAASTE
-154 EAVRLLAAEAR
+154 EALRLLAAEAR

-177 GVRPTAPQIP
+177 GVRPVAPQAPQAP
-187 ASVPATMITSGPI
+187 AHAPVQLPQQMVTSGPI
-200 DAVNVNSRVGIF
+200 DAVDVHSRVGIF

-304 DGTLK
+304 EGTLK

-329 FSAPNTQVLIRVAR
+329 FSAPGTQVLIRVQR

-350 EVEDRGLGMELPE
+350 EVEDRGLGMENHE
-363 RSRFNKMLAT
+363 RNRYNTMLAT
-373 PDQVDL
+373 PDRVNL

-396 ASRHALTVQL
+396 ARRHALTVQL

-430 KAPAQRELPAAP
+430 PPKEPTRELPAAP
-442 QQMPVRQ
+442 AANMPVRQ
-449 PGAAPQ
+449 PGAQ
-455 VSPPQLPAV
+455 TPPQLPSV
-464 QLRPLPVAGAGRY
+464 QLRPLPSAGG
-477 NNPAPQPRMDAP
+477 APQQ
-489 VYPPSYAG
+489 PSRRDV
-497 NGSPAAADPYAPANG
+497 PAYTP
-512 SPAAADPYASVNG
+512 ASVN
-525 SADAYSTGAHAAG
+525 
-538 PYAHNGSAS
+538 
-547 TDSYAA
+547 
-553 SGSQAANPYAPAS
+553 
-566 GPSRVDTGALPVTA
+566 TGALPVTA
-580 ELQVVTEPPL
+580 EMQAIEAPRPH
-590 EDRFNGSGGA
+590 G
-600 HAYGAD
+600 YGAPAAPAGD
-606 GRPELPKR
+606 GRPALPKR
-614 NKQAHL
+614 SKQTHL
-620 APQLRDTPQ
+620 APQLRDDPASSS
-629 YGHRGSEVG
+629 RGSEKG
-638 HDPGLMAAFQQGQQ
+638 HDPGLMAAFQQGRQ

-660 PATDDSVSPYRNEE
+660 PTDSVSPYRNEE

>member
-14 PPGPAPHPSGSFAGE
+14 PPGPASLPSGSHTGDE
-29 DSSAPADLKSRL
+29 SAPTDLKPRL
-41 MRMAL
+41 LRMAL

-51 ALVLGAGVAVF
+51 AVVLGAGVSLF
-62 LTRAPADAPSWM
+62 LAMAPQDRPAWM
-74 VPTVLGSAAVLA
+74 VPVVAGSALLLA
-86 ALVAYFAA
+86 ALTAYFAA
-94 SAASRTDAELNRRI
+94 SAATKTDADLNRRV
-108 LAVRRSTVETHYKVW
+108 LAVRRATVETHYKVW
-123 QVLDDLQRD
+123 HVLDDLQSD
-132 LPAEQRWS
+132 LPADQRWS

-147 ATAPSTD
+147 ATAPTTD
-154 EAVRLLAAEAR
+154 EALRLLAAEAR

-177 GVRPTAPQIP
+177 GVRRAAPRAEAPVAQT
-187 ASVPATMITSGPI
+187 VSGAI
-200 DAVNVNSRVGIF
+200 EAVNVHSRVGIF

-350 EVEDRGLGMELPE
+350 EVEDRGLGMEPHE
-363 RSRFNKMLAT
+363 RDRFNKMLAT

-415 AILVVPEELLGDDTP
+415 AILVVPELLLGEETP
-430 KAPAQRELPAAP
+430 KAPEPRELPAA
-442 QQMPVRQ
+442 QSMPVRQ
-449 PGAAPQ
+449 PGAAT
-455 VSPPQLPAV
+455 PPQLPSMRM
-464 QLRPLPVAGAGRY
+464 RPLPTAGTGHHHESPPER
-477 NNPAPQPRMDAP
+477 RMDAP
-489 VYPPSYAG
+489 VFTPAYAG
-497 NGSPAAADPYAPANG
+497 
-512 SPAAADPYASVNG
+512 VNG
-525 SADAYSTGAHAAG
+525 
-538 PYAHNGSAS
+538 AS
-547 TDSYAA
+547 S
-553 SGSQAANPYAPAS
+553 
-566 GPSRVDTGALPVTA
+566 VDTGALPVTA
-580 ELQVVTEPPL
+580 ELQAVTSYP
-590 EDRFNGSGGA
+590 EDRVNGSDGA
-600 HAYGAD
+600 HAFESD
-606 GRPELPKR
+606 GRPALPKR
-614 NKQAHL
+614 NKQTHL
-620 APQLRDTPQ
+620 APQLRDAPQ
-629 YGHRGSEVG
+629 QGVRGSDAG
-638 HDPGLMAAFQQGQQ
+638 HDPGLMRAFQQGQQ
-652 RADAGPQI
+652 RADYGPQI
-660 PATDDSVSPYRNEE
+660 PATDGSVPPYRNEE

>member
-1 MPESSR
+1 
-7 STTHTYQ
+7 
-14 PPGPAPHPSGSFAGE
+14 
-29 DSSAPADLKSRL
+29 
-41 MRMAL
+41 MAL

-51 ALVLGAGVAVF
+51 AVVLGAGVALS
-62 LTRAPADAPSWM
+62 LTQAPLDRPAWM
-74 VPTVLGSAAVLA
+74 VPVVIGTALLLA
-86 ALVAYFAA
+86 ALIAYFAA
-94 SAASRTDAELNRRI
+94 SAAAKTDADLNRRI
-108 LAVRRSTVETHYKVW
+108 LSVRRATVETHYKVW
-123 QVLDDLQRD
+123 HVLDDLQSD

-147 ATAPSTD
+147 ASAPTTD
-154 EAVRLLAAEAR
+154 EALRLLAAEAR

-177 GVRPTAPQIP
+177 GVRRPAP
-187 ASVPATMITSGPI
+187 VPAAAPVAAVTSGPI
-200 DAVNVNSRVGIF
+200 DAVDVNSRVGIF

-350 EVEDRGLGMELPE
+350 EVEDRGLGMEPHE
-363 RSRFNKMLAT
+363 RDRFNTMLAT

-396 ASRHALTVQL
+396 AHRHALTVQL

-415 AILVVPEELLGDDTP
+415 AILVVPEVLLGDDTP
-430 KAPAQRELPAAP
+430 APPKAPERREIPVAEP
-442 QQMPVRQ
+442 MPVRQ
-449 PGAAPQ
+449 PGAAT
-455 VSPPQLPAV
+455 PPQLPAM
-464 QLRPLPVAGAGRY
+464 QLRPLPTAGTGRHQTAS
-477 NNPAPQPRMDAP
+477 PEPRMDSP
-489 VYPPSYAG
+489 VFTPAYAG
-497 NGSPAAADPYAPANG
+497 ANG
-512 SPAAADPYASVNG
+512 
-525 SADAYSTGAHAAG
+525 
-538 PYAHNGSAS
+538 
-547 TDSYAA
+547 
-553 SGSQAANPYAPAS
+553 APS
-566 GPSRVDTGALPVTA
+566 VDTGALPVTA
-580 ELQVVTEPPL
+580 ELQAVTSYP
-590 EDRFNGSGGA
+590 EDRVNGSDGA
-600 HAYGAD
+600 HAFESD
-606 GRPELPKR
+606 GRPALPKR
-614 NKQAHL
+614 NKQTHL
-620 APQLRDTPQ
+620 APQLRDAPQ
-629 YGHRGSEVG
+629 QGARGSEVG
-638 HDPGLMAAFQQGQQ
+638 HDPGLMRAFQQGQQ

-660 PATDDSVSPYRNEE
+660 PATDGSPYRNEE

>member
-1 MPESSR
+1 MPETPR
-7 STTHTYQ
+7 STTQTFQ
-14 PPGPAPHPSGSFAGE
+14 PTGPPHSGSFAVEEPG
-29 DSSAPADLKSRL
+29 AQLKSRL
-41 MRMAL
+41 LRIAL
-46 LPLGA
+46 LPLA
-51 ALVLGAGVAVF
+51 TATVLGAVVVLV
-62 LTRAPADAPSWM
+62 LTQLSTDRPAWM
-74 VPTVLGSAAVLA
+74 LPTVLGSAVVLV
-86 ALVAYFAA
+86 ALVAYLAA
-94 SAASRTDAELNRRI
+94 GAVSKTDADLGREI
-108 LAVRRSTVETHYKVW
+108 LAVRRATVETHYKVW

-132 LPAEQRWS
+132 LPADQRWS
-140 VPLPNPG
+140 VPLPNP
-147 ATAPSTD
+147 AASAPSTY
-154 EAVRLLAAEAR
+154 EALRLLAAEAR

-177 GVRPTAPQIP
+177 GVRPAPQPQAP
-187 ASVPATMITSGPI
+187 ARVPQPMLTSGPI
-200 DAVNVNSRVGIF
+200 DAVSVNSRVGIF

-329 FSAPNTQVLIRVAR
+329 FSAPNTQVLIRVER

-350 EVEDRGLGMELPE
+350 EVEDRGLGMEAHE
-363 RSRFNKMLAT
+363 RERFNTMLAT
-373 PDQVDL
+373 PDKVDL

-396 ASRHALTVQL
+396 AHRHELTVQL

-415 AILVVPEELLGDDTP
+415 AILVVPEVLLGDET
-430 KAPAQRELPAAP
+430 PAAP
-442 QQMPVRQ
+442 KVPAPRELLAPPPPQAMPVRE
-449 PGAAPQ
+449 PGAATP
-455 VSPPQLPAV
+455 PAPQLPAV
-464 QLRPLPVAGAGRY
+464 QLRPLPTAGSGHY
-477 NNPAPQPRMDAP
+477 GSSVPRMDAP
-489 VYPPSYAG
+489 M
-497 NGSPAAADPYAPANG
+497 NGYG
-512 SPAAADPYASVNG
+512 
-525 SADAYSTGAHAAG
+525 T
-538 PYAHNGSAS
+538 
-547 TDSYAA
+547 T
-553 SGSQAANPYAPAS
+553 
-566 GPSRVDTGALPVTA
+566 RVDTGALPVTA
-580 ELQVVTEPPL
+580 ELQAVDEG
-590 EDRFNGSGGA
+590 R
-600 HAYGAD
+600 HAAD

-614 NKQAHL
+614 TKQSHL
-620 APQLRDTPQ
+620 APQLRDMPQ
-629 YGHRGSEVG
+629 YGSRGSETG
-638 HDPGLMAAFQQGQQ
+638 HDPGLMKAFQQGQQ
-652 RADAGPQI
+652 RADTGPQI
-660 PATDDSVSPYRNEE
+660 PASDGSVSPYRNEE

>member
-1 MPESSR
+1 
-7 STTHTYQ
+7 
-14 PPGPAPHPSGSFAGE
+14 
-29 DSSAPADLKSRL
+29 

-46 LPLGA
+46 LPLA
-51 ALVLGAGVAVF
+51 AAAVLGAGVAGVIAA
-62 LTRAPADAPSWM
+62 TGADRPVWMIPAVAGIA
-74 VPTVLGSAAVLA
+74 VVLLGVVAYIASSAAGKAESDL
-86 ALVAYFAA
+86 
-94 SAASRTDAELNRRI
+94 SRQVE
-108 LAVRRSTVETHYKVW
+108 AVRRSTVETHYKVW
-123 QVLDDLQRD
+123 QILDDLQRE
-132 LPAEQRWS
+132 LPQEQRWS

-147 ATAPSTD
+147 AGAASPE
-154 EAVRLLAAEAR
+154 EALRLLASEAR

-177 GVRPTAPQIP
+177 GVRPVQAAPQQRP
-187 ASVPATMITSGPI
+187 VPQQMVTSGPI
-200 DAVNVNSRVGIF
+200 DAVDVHSRVGIF

-304 DGTLK
+304 EGTLK

-329 FSAPNTQVLIRVAR
+329 FSAPGTQVLIRVQR

-350 EVEDRGLGMELPE
+350 EVEDRGLGMENHE
-363 RSRFNKMLAT
+363 RNRYNTMLAT

-396 ASRHALTVQL
+396 ARRHALTVQL

-430 KAPAQRELPAAP
+430 PPRAPEVREIPAAARE
-442 QQMPVRQ
+442 MPVRQ
-449 PGAAPQ
+449 PGAQA
-455 VSPPQLPAV
+455 PPQLPSV
-464 QLRPLPVAGAGRY
+464 QLRPLPTAGNA
-477 NNPAPQPRMDAP
+477 PQHASMPQPRMDASAP
-489 VYPPSYAG
+489 G
-497 NGSPAAADPYAPANG
+497 YAPV
-512 SPAAADPYASVNG
+512 SV
-525 SADAYSTGAHAAG
+525 
-538 PYAHNGSAS
+538 
-547 TDSYAA
+547 
-553 SGSQAANPYAPAS
+553 
-566 GPSRVDTGALPVTA
+566 VDTGALPVTA
-580 ELQVVTEPPL
+580 EMQAIEAPRP
-590 EDRFNGSGGA
+590 NGSRA
-600 HAYGAD
+600 AFDAD
-606 GRPELPKR
+606 GRPALPKR
-614 NKQAHL
+614 NKQTHL
-620 APQLRDTPQ
+620 APQLRDEPAP
-629 YGHRGSEVG
+629 GSRGSEIG

-660 PATDDSVSPYRNEE
+660 PTDSVSPYRNEE

>member
-1 MPESSR
+1 MAMPETPR
-7 STTHTYQ
+7 STTHTFQ
-14 PPGPAPHPSGSFAGE
+14 PSGPAPLTAGE
-29 DSSAPADLKSRL
+29 EPGQPAELKARL
-41 MRMAL
+41 LRIAL
-46 LPLGA
+46 LPLA
-51 ALVLGAGVAVF
+51 AAVVLGAGVVLL
-62 LTRAPADAPSWM
+62 LTQTQPADRPSWM
-74 VPTVLGSAAVLA
+74 VPAALGSAAVLV
-86 ALVAYFAA
+86 ALVAYLAA
-94 SAASRTDAELNRRI
+94 SAASKTDADLGRQI

-132 LPAEQRWS
+132 LPADQRWS
-140 VPLPNPG
+140 VPLPNP
-147 ATAPSTD
+147 AQSAPTAV
-154 EAVRLLAAEAR
+154 EALRLLSAEAR
-165 HLRAAAEAVAAR
+165 HLRAAAEAVSAR
-177 GVRPTAPQIP
+177 GVRPAPQQQQQRAAAP
-187 ASVPATMITSGPI
+187 MITSGPI
-200 DAVNVNSRVGIF
+200 DQVNVNSRVGIF

-350 EVEDRGLGMELPE
+350 EVEDRGLGMEPHE
-363 RSRFNKMLAT
+363 RDRFNKMLAT
-373 PDQVDL
+373 PEQVDL

-396 ASRHALTVQL
+396 AHRHELTVQL

-415 AILVVPEELLGDDTP
+415 AILVVPEVLLGDDTP
-430 KAPAQRELPAAP
+430 KAPEPRELPTAAP
-442 QQMPVRQ
+442 QPMPVRQ
-449 PGAAPQ
+449 PGP
-455 VSPPQLPAV
+455 PPQLPSV
-464 QLRPLPVAGAGRY
+464 QLRPLPTAGTGHY
-477 NNPAPQPRMDAP
+477 GNGVPQPRMDATP
-489 VYPPSYAG
+489 M
-497 NGSPAAADPYAPANG
+497 NGYSPANG
-512 SPAAADPYASVNG
+512 M
-525 SADAYSTGAHAAG
+525 
-538 PYAHNGSAS
+538 
-547 TDSYAA
+547 
-553 SGSQAANPYAPAS
+553 
-566 GPSRVDTGALPVTA
+566 RVDTGALPVTA
-580 ELQVVTEPPL
+580 ELQVVDP
-590 EDRFNGSGGA
+590 DRPG
-600 HAYGAD
+600 D

-614 NKQAHL
+614 NKQTHL
-620 APQLRDTPQ
+620 APQLRDVPQ
-629 YGHRGSEVG
+629 SGARGSDTG
-638 HDPGLMAAFQQGQQ
+638 HDPGLMKAFQQGQQ
-652 RADAGPQI
+652 RADTGPQI
-660 PATDDSVSPYRNEE
+660 PASDGSVSPYRNEE
-674 F
+674 Y

>member
-1 MPESSR
+1 MPETPL
-7 STTHTYQ
+7 STTHTFQ
-14 PPGPAPHPSGSFAGE
+14 PTGPPPLPSGPNAEEGARE
-29 DSSAPADLKSRL
+29 SADVKARL
-41 MRMAL
+41 LRIAL
-46 LPLGA
+46 LPLVA
-51 ALVLGAGVAVF
+51 AVLLGVGVVVFYNLAPSDGPSWTAPLVLGLAAVF
-62 LTRAPADAPSWM
+62 I
-74 VPTVLGSAAVLA
+74 
-86 ALVAYFAA
+86 ALVAYLSAGAA
-94 SAASRTDAELNRRI
+94 SKVDADLGRQV
-108 LAVRRSTVETHYKVW
+108 LAVRRATVETHYKVW

-132 LPAEQRWS
+132 LPADQRWS
-140 VPLPNPG
+140 VPLPNPS
-147 ATAPSTD
+147 ANASTTS

-165 HLRAAAEAVAAR
+165 QLRAAAEAVAAR
-177 GVRPTAPQIP
+177 SGRTAPQAP
-187 ASVPATMITSGPI
+187 ARNPKPTMTSGPI
-200 DAVNVNSRVGIF
+200 DAVSAHSRVGIF

-309 GHAVADII
+309 GHAVADVI

-350 EVEDRGLGMELPE
+350 EVEDRGLGMEAHE
-363 RSRFNKMLAT
+363 RDRFNKMLAT

-396 ASRHALTVQL
+396 AHRHELTVQL

-415 AILVVPEELLGDDTP
+415 AILVIPEVLLGDDTP
-430 KAPAQRELPAAP
+430 KAPAPRELPAPPPVQA
-442 QQMPVRQ
+442 MPVRQ
-449 PGAAPQ
+449 PGAGAQ
-455 VSPPQLPAV
+455 SPHLPSV
-464 QLRPLPVAGAGRY
+464 QLRPLPTAGTRHYGGSV
-477 NNPAPQPRMDAP
+477 PQARMDGP
-489 VYPPSYAG
+489 
-497 NGSPAAADPYAPANG
+497 
-512 SPAAADPYASVNG
+512 VNG
-525 SADAYSTGAHAAG
+525 HSTAAM
-538 PYAHNGSAS
+538 
-547 TDSYAA
+547 
-553 SGSQAANPYAPAS
+553 
-566 GPSRVDTGALPVTA
+566 RVDTGALPVTA
-580 ELQVVTEPPL
+580 EIPEVDP
-590 EDRFNGSGGA
+590 DRPVGRGFD
-600 HAYGAD
+600 AD
-606 GRPELPKR
+606 ARPELPKR
-614 NKQAHL
+614 SKQTHL
-620 APQLRDTPQ
+620 APQLRDAPQ
-629 YGHRGSEVG
+629 QGMRGSETG
-638 HDPGLMAAFQQGQQ
+638 HDPGLMKAFQQGQQ
-652 RADAGPQI
+652 RADIAPQI
-660 PATDDSVSPYRNEE
+660 PASDGSVSPYRNED